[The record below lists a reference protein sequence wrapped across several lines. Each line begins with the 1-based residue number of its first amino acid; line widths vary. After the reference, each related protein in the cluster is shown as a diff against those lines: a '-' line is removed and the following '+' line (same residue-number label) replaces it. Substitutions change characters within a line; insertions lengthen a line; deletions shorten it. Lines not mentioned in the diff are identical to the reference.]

1 MGAYKFVASS
11 IAVFFIMNT
20 LFVFFPEP
28 IEQSTGIDTSS
39 LQKDTDISGSVDSNV
54 SQTGALDQAGQ
65 LTAVYSQPD
74 TSNRALTGM
83 LVIYTFLMIAIIFD
97 WGWIG

>member
-20 LFVFFPEP
+20 LFVFFPGP
-28 IEQSTGIDTSS
+28 IEKATGIDTSS
-39 LQKDTDISGSVDSNV
+39 LQEDTDISGNV
-54 SQTGALDQAGQ
+54 ETNVTETNSLDQAGQ
-65 LTAVYSQPD
+65 LAAVYNQPD
-74 TSNRALTGM
+74 TSNRALTG
-83 LVIYTFLMIAIIFD
+83 LILIYTFLGIAIFFD